1 LNYRIANNA
10 PHNHRSRKV
19 MEITFGIDE
28 LCQDTVPLLMQ
39 VFDSIFAELARRTR
53 NKNGFQSENIH

>member
-1 LNYRIANNA
+1 
-10 PHNHRSRKV
+10 